1 MLQQLL
7 KGAQV
12 SADRGRRTRING
24 LDALVTNAMVQSGQE
39 SVALTLAA
47 YAAGDQAYHF
57 MMVSPPQAAGPAS
70 LNQLFA
76 SFRLISEAEARSLRP
91 RRIDARRA
99 SGGDTIATLAA
110 QMAGDNKVEHFMML
124 NGRSAGQPVR
134 PGELVKLVV
143 FGSPD
148 R

>member
-1 MLQQLL
+1 MLRQLL

-12 SADRGRRTRING
+12 RADQGRRTRING
-24 LDALVTNAMVQSGQE
+24 LDALVTNATVQSGQE
-39 SVALTLAA
+39 RVALTLAA
-47 YAAGDQAYHF
+47 YAAGEQAYHF
-57 MMVSPPQAAGPAS
+57 LMLSTSGAAAPAR
-70 LNQLFA
+70 LDQLFA

-110 QMAGDNKVEHFMML
+110 QMAGDNKVEHFLML
-124 NGRSAGQPVR
+124 NGRSADQPVR

-143 FGSPD
+143 FGPTD
-148 R
+148 